1 MQQIR
6 RMCGK
11 VSHSFAENMENKSE
25 LIHALAL
32 TKLAGVGAITA
43 RKLINCAGSAEAVFR
58 LSKNEL
64 MCLPGVT
71 AKLANKITSGKTME
85 DAENQIERISSD
97 GHEIIYYQDERYP
110 QRLTFCED
118 RPLMLFFQGTTNF
131 NLNRVLAVVGTRDAT
146 RHGLRMVD
154 QLLEEISPFQP
165 LIVSGLAYGI
175 DIAAHRKCLD
185 VGLPT
190 VGVMG
195 TGLDGMYPSS
205 HRGIADMMKKTGG
218 LLTEFE
224 YDTKPDRENFPKRNR
239 IVAGMTDAVIVVES
253 TRKGGSLITAEIAA
267 SYGREVFAFP
277 GKATDELSTGCNWLI
292 KTQRAS
298 MVESG
303 RDIAYQLGWNTSA
316 PVEREVK
323 PLPDLDELELS
334 IVQLL
339 KTDELEIDQI
349 GNRLEI
355 PGSKATI
362 KLLELEFK
370 GIIASLPGK
379 KYRLI

>member
-1 MQQIR
+1 
-6 RMCGK
+6 
-11 VSHSFAENMENKSE
+11 MENKSE

-32 TKLAGVGAITA
+32 TKLAGVGGITA
-43 RKLINCAGSAEAVFR
+43 RKLINCAGGAEAVFGFA
-58 LSKNEL
+58 KNQL
-64 MCLPGVT
+64 QSLPGVT
-71 AKLANKITSGKTME
+71 PRLANAIVEGHTID
-85 DAENQIERISSD
+85 DATREIEQILTD
-97 GHEIIYYQDERYP
+97 GHDIIYYQDERYP
-110 QRLTFCED
+110 QRLTFCDD
-118 RPLMLFFQGTTNF
+118 RPLMLFYSGTVSF

-154 QLLEEISPFQP
+154 QLLDEIRAYNP

-175 DIAAHRKCLD
+175 DIAAHQKCLD
-185 VGLPT
+185 IGLNT

-195 TGLDGMYPSS
+195 TGLDNVYPST
-205 HRGIADMMKKTGG
+205 HRSVAHRMKTHGG
-218 LLTEFE
+218 LLSEFV

-239 IVAGMTDAVIVVES
+239 IVAGMSDAVIVVES
-253 TRKGGSLITAEIAA
+253 TRKGGSLITADIAS
-267 SYGREVFAFP
+267 SYSREVFAFP

-303 RDIAYQLGWNTSA
+303 RDIAYQLGWNETE
-316 PVEREVK
+316 PEKK
-323 PLPDLDELELS
+323 PAAVYTDLDEVES
-334 IVQLL
+334 AIVGLL
-339 KTDELEIDQI
+339 KFDDELEIDQI
-349 GNRLEI
+349 GCQL
-355 PGSKATI
+355 GVASSDATI